1 MSLTTKNQGSVS
13 SFRSTSGK
21 PATLGRV
28 LRRLGI
34 IAAVACVGLYL
45 AGVVAGYVWL
55 RYSRGFENVG
65 FFQVAFVRVDAIKR
79 EVAASQLIDAKKAW
93 DAKNY
98 QVAYVNYI
106 SALRRDPANVAGR
119 LEAARFFASMNAT
132 GLEINLLEE
141 GLAFTPDNHELNDAL
156 FAVLMGTGRTR
167 QVLDLLHGKLAPGLT
182 GPNAGMLQT
191 AELQATL
198 AVNGAPAAKALLD
211 RHPGLRTDPK
221 AAPVVARVLWESG
234 EHTQAIAMIASLVQA
249 QPNVYGLRSL
259 LAGWQQE
266 NGQLEDA
273 VKTCLDACQ
282 RFPREPAP
290 RALLLEVASDKIYGS
305 PLWQKEILT
314 YLHDFGA
321 QPTAIYRL
329 AEIAGRKGWVEL
341 AHTMYELGATRR
353 LDLNIFALYYS
364 DALAKQSRLA
374 EARDVLGQIELQLPE
389 TAVAFQTQLR
399 TRQVATA
406 ALLGEKENVREFARR
421 LASLVRNDPDA
432 LEQYRQLYARTG
444 LVDAL
449 AEFTE
454 VKARPGTKTP
464 AKGS

>member
-1 MSLTTKNQGSVS
+1 MSMSAKNQGSTS
-13 SFRSTSGK
+13 SFRSASGG
-21 PATLGRV
+21 PATLSRV
-28 LRRLGI
+28 LRRLGM
-34 IAAVACVGLYL
+34 IAAVACFGLYL

-55 RYSRGFENVG
+55 RYSRGIESVG
-65 FFQVAFVRVDAIKR
+65 FFQVAFVRVGVIKR
-79 EVAASQLIDAKKAW
+79 AIAAKQLVDAKNAW
-93 DAKNY
+93 DAKNF
-98 QVAYVNYI
+98 QVAYVNYV

-132 GLEINLLEE
+132 ALEINLLEE
-141 GLAFTPDNHELNDAL
+141 GLALTPDNRELNDAL

-167 QVLDLLHGKLAPGLT
+167 QVLELLHGNLAPGLT

-198 AVNGAPAAKALLD
+198 AVNGAPAARALLD

-234 EHTQAIAMIASLVQA
+234 ERDQAIAMISSLAQA
-249 QPNVYGLRSL
+249 QPNVYALQAL

-273 VKTCLDACQ
+273 VKTCLTACQ

-290 RALLLEVASDKIYGS
+290 RALLLEVASAKIYGS

-314 YLHDFGA
+314 YLHDFAA
-321 QPTAIYRL
+321 QPNAIYRL
-329 AEIAGRKGWVEL
+329 AEIAGRKGWVDL
-341 AHTMYELGATRR
+341 AHTLYELGATRR

-374 EARDVLGQIELQLPE
+374 EARDVLAQVELQLPE
-389 TAVAFQTQLR
+389 SNVAFQAQLR
-399 TRQVATA
+399 IRQVATA

-454 VKARPGTKTP
+454 VKSRSGGKTP
-464 AKGS
+464 AKGT